1 MSILQY
7 TLQLPAWVD
16 RFTADSMG
24 KNMLNQQE
32 RMQLAID
39 LAEKNIKHGGGPF
52 GAVVFEKDSGR
63 IVAPGINLVLQ
74 TNNSVMHAEIVAIIL
89 AQQKVNFFDLG
100 AEGLPEYQLVSSTEP
115 CAMCLGAI
123 PWSGIASLV
132 CGARDEDA
140 RKIGFDEGEKP
151 EEWRTYFKS
160 RGIQVITDVLRNE
173 ATSVMQ
179 KYIDQG
185 GIIYNGRS
193 RMTTGQQ

>member
-16 RFTADSMG
+16 RFVADSMG

-39 LAEKNIKHGGGPF
+39 LAEKNIEYGGGPF
-52 GAVVFEKDSGR
+52 GAVVFERDTGR
-63 IVAPGINLVLQ
+63 IISPGINLVLQ
-74 TNNSVMHAEIVAIIL
+74 TNNSVMHAEIVALIL
-89 AQQKVNFFDLG
+89 AQQKVRSFDLS
-100 AEGLPEYQLVSSTEP
+100 AEGLPEYELVSSTEP

-151 EEWRTYFKS
+151 EQWRTYFKS

-173 ATSVMQ
+173 ATYVMQ
-179 KYIDQG
+179 KYVDQG
-185 GIIYNGRS
+185 GVIYNGRS
-193 RMTTGQQ
+193 MIPPG

>member
-7 TLQLPAWVD
+7 ILQLPDWVD
-16 RFTADSMG
+16 RFTADFMG
-24 KNMLNQQE
+24 KYMLTQQE

-39 LAEKNIKHGGGPF
+39 LAEKNIEYGGGPF
-52 GAVVFEKDSGR
+52 GAVVFEKDSGK

-74 TNNSVMHAEIVAIIL
+74 TNNSVMHAEIVALIL
-89 AQQKVNFFDLG
+89 AQQKVNSFDLG
-100 AEGLPEYQLVSSTEP
+100 AEGLPGYELVSSTEP

-140 RKIGFDEGEKP
+140 RKIGFDEGDKP
-151 EEWRTYFKS
+151 LRWQEHFKS
-160 RGIQVITDVLRNE
+160 RGIEVNVDVLRHE
-173 ATSVMQ
+173 AANVMQ
-179 KYIDQG
+179 KYVDQG

-193 RMTTGQQ
+193 MTTLS

>member
-1 MSILQY
+1 MTILQY

-16 RFTADSMG
+16 RFVADSMG
-24 KNMLNQQE
+24 KNMLNQPK

-39 LAEKNIKHGGGPF
+39 LAEKNIEYGGGPF
-52 GAVVFEKDSGR
+52 GAVVFEKDSGK
-63 IVAPGINLVLQ
+63 IVTPGINLVLQ
-74 TNNSVMHAEIVAIIL
+74 TNNSVMHAEIVALIL
-89 AQQKVNFFDLG
+89 AQQKVGSFDLS
-100 AEGLPEYQLVSSTEP
+100 AEGLPEYELVSSTEP

-151 EEWRTYFKS
+151 EQWRTYFKS

-173 ATSVMQ
+173 ATYVMQ
-179 KYIDQG
+179 KYVDQG

-193 RMTTGQQ
+193 RMTTG

>member
-7 TLQLPAWVD
+7 TLQLPPWVD
-16 RFTADSMG
+16 QFVADSLG
-24 KNMLNQQE
+24 RNILIRQE

-39 LAEKNIKHGGGPF
+39 LAEKNIEHGGGPF
-52 GAVVFEKDSGR
+52 GAVVFEKDSGK
-63 IVAPGINLVLQ
+63 VVTPGINLVLQ
-74 TNNSVMHAEIVAIIL
+74 TINSVMHAEIVAIVL
-89 AQQKVNFFDLG
+89 AQQKVNSFDLG
-100 AEGLPEYQLVSSTEP
+100 AEGLPEYELVSSTEP

-140 RKIGFDEGEKP
+140 RKIGFDEGDKP
-151 EEWRTYFKS
+151 EQLCEFFKS
-160 RGIQVITDVLRNE
+160 RNIQVTRDVLRHE

-193 RMTTGQQ
+193 SLTAM

>member
-16 RFTADSMG
+16 RFVADSMG
-24 KNMLNQQE
+24 KTMLNQPE

-39 LAEKNIKHGGGPF
+39 LAEKNIEHGGGPF
-52 GAVVFEKDSGR
+52 GAVVFEKDTGR

-74 TNNSVMHAEIVAIIL
+74 TNNSVMHAEIVALIL
-89 AQQKVNFFDLG
+89 AQQKVRSFDLS
-100 AEGLPEYQLVSSTEP
+100 AEGLPEYELVSSTEP

-151 EEWRTYFKS
+151 EQWRTYFKS

-173 ATSVMQ
+173 ATYVMQ
-179 KYIDQG
+179 KYVDQG
-185 GIIYNGRS
+185 GVIYNGRS
-193 RMTTGQQ
+193 MIPPG

>member
-7 TLQLPAWVD
+7 TLQLPTWVD
-16 RFTADSMG
+16 QFVEDSLG
-24 KNMLNQQE
+24 RNILIQRE

-39 LAEKNIKHGGGPF
+39 LAERNIEHGGGPF
-52 GAVVFEKDSGR
+52 GAVVFEKDSGK
-63 IVAPGINLVLQ
+63 IVTPGINLVLQ
-74 TNNSVMHAEIVAIIL
+74 TNNSVMHAEIVAIVL
-89 AQQKVNFFDLG
+89 AQQKVNSFDLG
-100 AEGLPEYQLVSSTEP
+100 AEGLPEYELVSSTEP
-115 CAMCLGAI
+115 CAMCLGAV

-140 RKIGFDEGEKP
+140 RKIGFDEGDKP
-151 EEWRTYFKS
+151 EKWWEFFKS
-160 RGIQVITDVLRNE
+160 RNIQVTRDVLRHE

-193 RMTTGQQ
+193 SLAAM

>member
-7 TLQLPAWVD
+7 TLQLPSWVD
-16 RFTADSMG
+16 QFVADSLG
-24 KNMLNQQE
+24 RNILIRQE

-39 LAEKNIKHGGGPF
+39 LAEKNIEHGGGPF
-52 GAVVFEKDSGR
+52 GAVVFEKDSGK
-63 IVAPGINLVLQ
+63 IVTPGINLVLQ
-74 TNNSVMHAEIVAIIL
+74 TNNSVMHAEIVAIVL
-89 AQQKVNFFDLG
+89 AQQKVNSFDLG
-100 AEGLPEYQLVSSTEP
+100 AEELPEYELVSSTEP

-140 RKIGFDEGEKP
+140 RKIGFDEGDKP
-151 EEWRTYFKS
+151 EQWWELFKS
-160 RGIQVITDVLRNE
+160 RNIQVTRDILRHE

-193 RMTTGQQ
+193 SLAAM

>member
-7 TLQLPAWVD
+7 TLQLPPWVD
-16 RFTADSMG
+16 QFVADSLG
-24 KNMLNQQE
+24 RNILIRQE

-39 LAEKNIKHGGGPF
+39 LAEKNIEHGGGPF
-52 GAVVFEKDSGR
+52 GAVVFEKDSGK
-63 IVAPGINLVLQ
+63 IVTPGINLVLQ
-74 TNNSVMHAEIVAIIL
+74 TNNSVMHAEIVAIVL
-89 AQQKVNFFDLG
+89 AQQKVNSFDLG
-100 AEGLPEYQLVSSTEP
+100 AEGLPEYELVSSTEP

-140 RKIGFDEGEKP
+140 RKIGFDEGDKP
-151 EEWRTYFKS
+151 EQWWELFKS
-160 RGIQVITDVLRNE
+160 RNIQVTHDILRHE

-179 KYIDQG
+179 RYIDQG

-193 RMTTGQQ
+193 SLAAM

>member
-7 TLQLPAWVD
+7 TLQLPTWVD
-16 RFTADSMG
+16 QFVANTMDR
-24 KNMLNQQE
+24 NILIREE

-39 LAEKNIKHGGGPF
+39 LADKNIEHGGGPF
-52 GAVVFEKDSGR
+52 GAAVFERDSGK

-89 AQQKVNFFDLG
+89 AQQKVDSFDLG
-100 AEGLPEYQLVSSTEP
+100 AGGLPEYELISSTEP

-140 RKIGFDEGEKP
+140 RKIGFDEGDKP
-151 EEWRTYFKS
+151 EQWWEFFKS
-160 RGIQVITDVLRNE
+160 RNIQVTRDVLRHE

-193 RMTTGQQ
+193 SLTAM

>member
-1 MSILQY
+1 MTILQY

-16 RFTADSMG
+16 RFVADTMG
-24 KNMLNQQE
+24 NNMLNQPE

-39 LAEKNIKHGGGPF
+39 LAEKNIEYGGGPF
-52 GAVVFEKDSGR
+52 GAVVFEKDSGK
-63 IVAPGINLVLQ
+63 IVTPGINLVLQ
-74 TNNSVMHAEIVAIIL
+74 TNNSVMHAEIVALIL
-89 AQQKVNFFDLG
+89 AQQKVGSFDLS
-100 AEGLPEYQLVSSTEP
+100 AEGLPEYELVSSTEP

-151 EEWRTYFKS
+151 EKWQGYFRS
-160 RGIQVITDVLRNE
+160 RGIEVIGDVLRYE
-173 ATSVMQ
+173 AAAVMQ
-179 KYIDQG
+179 KYVDQG

>member
-1 MSILQY
+1 
-7 TLQLPAWVD
+7 LPAWVD
-16 RFTADSMG
+16 QFAADSMG
-24 KNMLNQQE
+24 KNMLILQE

-39 LAEKNIKHGGGPF
+39 LAEKNIEHGGGPF

-89 AQQKVNFFDLG
+89 AQQKVNSFDLG
-100 AEGLPEYQLVSSTEP
+100 AEGLPEYELVSSTEP

-123 PWSGIASLV
+123 PWSGIASLI

-140 RKIGFDEGEKP
+140 REIGFDEGDKP
-151 EEWRTYFKS
+151 EQWWEFLKS
-160 RGIQVITDVLRNE
+160 RNIQVTRDVLRQN
-173 ATSVMQ
+173 AIAVMQ
-179 KYIDQG
+179 RYIDLG

-193 RMTTGQQ
+193 SLDTM